1 MAVPLVPWIG
11 GKRRLADIL
20 IPRFPPHTCYVEV
33 FAGAAALF
41 FLRPPA
47 EVEVLNDVNGDL
59 VNLYRVVQQHPA
71 EFVRQFNWAFSGRQM
86 FKWLNDTPPE
96 VLTDIQR
103 AARFYYL
110 QQNCFSGRVEGR
122 SFGTATTSPPG
133 LNLRLLK
140 QTLSAAH
147 RRLSSV
153 YIEKLDWQ
161 LCMSRYDRQHT
172 FFFLDPPYWET
183 EGYGVPFGIEQYER
197 MAAVMREIKG
207 RAILTVNDHPT
218 MRQVFA
224 GLDFERTE
232 IQYTVGG
239 SACTAPSGELILYSW
254 NRADDPAG
262 LF

>member
-1 MAVPLVPWIG
+1 M
-11 GKRRLADIL
+11 
-20 IPRFPPHTCYVEV
+20 
-33 FAGAAALF
+33 
-41 FLRPPA
+41 
-47 EVEVLNDVNGDL
+47 
-59 VNLYRVVQQHPA
+59 QHHPE
-71 EFVRQFNWAFSGRQM
+71 EFIRQFNWALSSRQV
-86 FKWLNDTPPE
+86 FRWLNDTPPE
-96 VLTDIQR
+96 TLTDIQR

-110 QQNCFSGRVEGR
+110 QQNCFGGRVEGR
-122 SFGTATTSPPG
+122 TFGTATTSPPG

-140 QTLSAAH
+140 QTLSVAH

-153 YIEKLDWQ
+153 YIEKLDWEA
-161 LCMSRYDRQHT
+161 CMSRYDRLHT

-207 RAILTVNDHPT
+207 RAILTVNDHPA
-218 MRQVFA
+218 MREVFA

-239 SACTAPSGELILYSW
+239 STAAAPSRELIFYSW
-254 NRADDPAG
+254 NRADDPVG